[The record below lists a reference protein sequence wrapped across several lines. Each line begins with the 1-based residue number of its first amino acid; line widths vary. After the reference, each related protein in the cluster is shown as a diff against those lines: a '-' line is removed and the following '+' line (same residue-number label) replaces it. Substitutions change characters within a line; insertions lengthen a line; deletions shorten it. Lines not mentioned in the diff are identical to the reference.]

1 MGDCKLTYVFRRP
14 RFPIICNIDG
24 ELVAGSTAQQ
34 FEQRIGKVTLPS
46 GRAFKIIDANGEGWV
61 LHTELNAIS
70 PLTLDKQWTKSR
82 VIEMFNASLNAQRA
96 SFQYPRGSLSNR
108 RLDAVVCDVV
118 ELVTQAEQTVHAT
131 HGRTRARER

>member
-1 MGDCKLTYVFRRP
+1 MRYVFRRP

-46 GRAFKIIDANGEGWV
+46 GRTFNIVDANGEGWV
-61 LHTELNAIS
+61 LHTELSVIS
-70 PLTLDKQWTKSR
+70 PLTLDKHWTKSR

-96 SFQYPRGSLSNR
+96 ALQYPRRSLSNR
-108 RLDAVVCDVV
+108 RLDAVIRDVV
-118 ELVTQAEQTVHAT
+118 ELVTQAEM
-131 HGRTRARER
+131 

>member
-34 FEQRIGKVTLPS
+34 FERRMGKVRLPS
-46 GRAFKIIDANGEGWV
+46 GRTFKIVDANGEGWA
-61 LHTELNAIS
+61 LHTELSAIS

-82 VIEMFNASLNAQRA
+82 VIEMFNTSLNAQRA
-96 SFQYPRGSLSNR
+96 ALQYPRRSLYNR
-108 RLDAVVCDVV
+108 RLDAVIHDVV
-118 ELVTQAEQTVHAT
+118 ELVTQAEQAVPREA
-131 HGRTRARER
+131 RKDARA